1 MSVDVNLL
9 YSIQNT
15 LQFINDNWSMIII
28 IIGLLLSIAKK
39 AKDYFSK
46 SNDEKI
52 EIAKKHIKETMLKL
66 ITDAEI
72 DYIEW
77 TKAGSIKRSQVI
89 NKIFESYPILSTATN
104 QEEIIVW
111 IDETINESL
120 STMRDI
126 FSKNNNVETSVVS
139 NNE

>member
-15 LQFINDNWSMIII
+15 LQLINDNWSIII
-28 IIGLLLSIAKK
+28 IIVGLLLSIAKK

-77 TKAGSIKRSQVI
+77 TKAGGIKRSQVI

-104 QEEIIVW
+104 QEEIIAW

-126 FSKNNNVETSVVS
+126 FSKNNDVETSVVS
-139 NNE
+139 KN